1 MAGLRRSAAM
11 LGTLL
16 ALSACSGEGNDASPA
31 ATLPVSGTSA
41 ESASPSQ
48 ASADPLEGNWV
59 LDPVV
64 CEKSKAAI
72 ANAGYT
78 ADDIPTAT
86 GAEVC
91 AYDVFELRFLDGQLV
106 IVHDG
111 DVGWDGTYSV
121 SNDRTFTAGDTG
133 DEYITYRYE
142 IDGDLLTIDMV
153 KDDCP
158 ESVCATKADRLG
170 ENLVQTM
177 IYETAPFERVA

>member
-1 MAGLRRSAAM
+1 MARLTRSAAM
-11 LGTLL
+11 LATLL

-41 ESASPSQ
+41 ETASPSQ

-64 CEKSKAAI
+64 CEQSKAAI

-78 ADDIPTAT
+78 ADDTR
-86 GAEVC
+86 GAKVC
-91 AYDVFELRFLDGQLV
+91 GYDVFELRFLGGQLV
-106 IVHDG
+106 IVLDG
-111 DVGWDGTYSV
+111 DVGWEGTYSV

-133 DEYITYRYE
+133 DEYITYRYK

-158 ESVCATKADRLG
+158 ESICPTEADRLG